1 MTGTELQREDL
12 WRYFGLAKTMSERI
26 KEGSVDTRMFREIKM
41 DRVYEEVEEIKRKA
55 ESAAEKKRKNV

>member
-1 MTGTELQREDL
+1 
-12 WRYFGLAKTMSERI
+12 MSERI

-55 ESAAEKKRKNV
+55 ESAAEKKRKSV

>member
-12 WRYFGLAKTMSERI
+12 WRYFRLAKAMSGRI

-41 DRVYEEVEEIKRKA
+41 DRVYEEVNNIKEKA
-55 ESAAEKKRKNV
+55 EAKARKSL

>member
-1 MTGTELQREDL
+1 VTRTGLQREDL
-12 WRYFGLAKTMSERI
+12 WRYFGLAKAMSERI

-55 ESAAEKKRKNV
+55 ESAAEKKRKSV

>member
-12 WRYFGLAKTMSERI
+12 WRYFGLAKAMSERI
-26 KEGSVDTRMFREIKM
+26 KEGSIDTRMFREIKM

-55 ESAAEKKRKNV
+55 ESAAQKKRKSV